1 MMNNFLEHT
10 LRILIVEDSE
20 DDALLIIRTLKKG
33 GYNPDSQRVETAAA
47 MKKALQ
53 EKEWDIIL
61 CDYNLPSFDAVA
73 AIKTAKDANT
83 ETPIIIVSGVIG
95 EETAVECMRLGAHDY
110 ITKSNLSRLC
120 PAIERELAESRLR
133 KKQKQAEAE
142 LSAWMQRYELIVA
155 ASGQVAYEYIVPTG
169 QISWGSSIERV
180 LGYPQEEISGGF
192 AQWES
197 LLHPQD
203 KEATLALLKKAEE
216 ACSYW
221 DAQYRMLH
229 KDGKYVWLRDRG
241 FFLPDERGKAYKQLG
256 MLEDITERKEM
267 ANQKEDALKKLQD
280 IENRYNALFERSLDM
295 VYLID
300 FDGNFIDVNDAG
312 LKRFGYSREEMKA
325 MNVSSLLVEDQ
336 IPSALE
342 TIAEIKATGSQKKTR
357 EFKLKQKNGDIIYVE
372 TQGSAILS
380 DGKPVGIQAIARDIT
395 ERKRA
400 EETLRQT
407 LERLK
412 NAVNTTIQVLVS
424 ALETRDPYTAGH
436 QIRVA
441 HLACAIAEEMG
452 LPQEKIDG
460 LRLAGSIHDIGKLA
474 VPAEI
479 LSKPTKLTDIEFSLI
494 KEHSQRGYE
503 MIRHIESL
511 WPLAEIIYQ
520 HHERINGSGYPR
532 RLKDEQ
538 IILEARIM
546 AVADV
551 VEAMASHRPYRP
563 GLGIDT
569 ALQEIEKN
577 KGSLY
582 DQDVAEA
589 CIRLFREK
597 GYQFPSE
604 Q

>member
-1 MMNNFLEHT
+1 
-10 LRILIVEDSE
+10 
-20 DDALLIIRTLKKG
+20 
-33 GYNPDSQRVETAAA
+33 
-47 MKKALQ
+47 
-53 EKEWDIIL
+53 
-61 CDYNLPSFDAVA
+61 
-73 AIKTAKDANT
+73 
-83 ETPIIIVSGVIG
+83 
-95 EETAVECMRLGAHDY
+95 
-110 ITKSNLSRLC
+110 
-120 PAIERELAESRLR
+120 
-133 KKQKQAEAE
+133 
-142 LSAWMQRYELIVA
+142 
-155 ASGQVAYEYIVPTG
+155 
-169 QISWGSSIERV
+169 
-180 LGYPQEEISGGF
+180 
-192 AQWES
+192 

-221 DAQYRMLH
+221 DAQYRILH
-229 KDGKYVWLRDRG
+229 KDGRYVWIRDRG

-280 IENRYNALFERSLDM
+280 IEKRYNALFERSLDM

-325 MNVSSLLVEDQ
+325 MNVSSLLFEDQ

-407 LERLK
+407 LKRLK

-441 HLACAIAEEMG
+441 HLACAIAAEMG

-460 LRLAGSIHDIGKLA
+460 LRLAGSIHDNGKMA